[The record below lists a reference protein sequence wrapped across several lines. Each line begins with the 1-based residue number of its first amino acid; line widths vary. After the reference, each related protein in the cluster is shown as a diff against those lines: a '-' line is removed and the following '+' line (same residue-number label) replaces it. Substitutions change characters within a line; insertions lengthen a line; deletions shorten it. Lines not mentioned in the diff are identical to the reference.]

1 MILQNTQTNE
11 NDNSRGDKQWVTLKL
26 LGLAFKQ
33 TKKACIF
40 TRDGRIIL
48 VIRLKSVT

>member
-1 MILQNTQTNE
+1 MGNVKERSFIVFDSLIL
-11 NDNSRGDKQWVTLKL
+11 G
-26 LGLAFKQ
+26 
-33 TKKACIF
+33 CIF